1 MQCKD
6 IANEDFLNAVR
17 TASRLSGGGW
27 AMAWDVGCVLAGHPE
42 HIRADAAHQDIPTD
56 ECFPWRLVRAKAQKL
71 IDKGLLDGC
80 ACGCRGDYYIPGEWP
95 VENRAEV
102 LVAPIVE
109 GEDFWANAGWES
121 LGYTTEDGVEPFED
135 QQVEDRALGRR
146 VLIGTTVV
154 RFKAP
159 DLSGLGQILKDF
171 ADSMRGSLAEFRRAW
186 AQTER
191 DKKLS
196 AMRSQY
202 RARRGRR
209 RFR

>member
-27 AMAWDVGCVLAGHPE
+27 AMAWDVGCVLAGNPE
-42 HIRADAAHQDIPTD
+42 HVTMTSPHRDSPTG
-56 ECFPWRLVRAKAQKL
+56 ECFPWRLLKAKARKL
-71 IDKGLLDGC
+71 IDKGLLKGC

-95 VENRAEV
+95 VENRGEV
-102 LVAPIVE
+102 LVAPISE
-109 GEDFWANAGWES
+109 GTDIWATGGWKP
-121 LGYTTEDGVEPFED
+121 LGYTTEGLATFPDEEAGD
-135 QQVEDRALGRR
+135 DRPRR
-146 VLIGTTVV
+146 TVLIGTTVV
-154 RFKAP
+154 RLKVP
-159 DLSGLGQILKDF
+159 DLSSMGRMIQEF
-171 ADSMRGSLAEFRRAW
+171 ADSMRASLDEFRRAW
-186 AQTER
+186 EATER
-191 DKKLS
+191 SRKLS